1 MRVGVYFWEIEGILS
16 VDGFILS
23 AVTYQAPQVQ
33 HSEFAFLCYKAQV
46 PNEIQFA
53 QKINLRKNNEFFFD
67 EKRFSAI

>member
-1 MRVGVYFWEIEGILS
+1 M
-16 VDGFILS
+16 DGHLS

-33 HSEFAFLCYKAQV
+33 HSEFVFLCYKAQV

-53 QKINLRKNNEFFFD
+53 QKINLRKNNEFFLD

>member
-1 MRVGVYFWEIEGILS
+1 MCGRH
-16 VDGFILS
+16 LS
-23 AVTYQAPQVQ
+23 AIITYQAPQVQ

-53 QKINLRKNNEFFFD
+53 HKINLRKNNEFSLD

>member
-1 MRVGVYFWEIEGILS
+1 MRVGVYFGKLRVYCEWTDI
-16 VDGFILS
+16 ILS